1 MDTDVNDIKKKEF
14 ALEDM
19 MPYSDIEIT
28 NVNDNRPPLKVMVIK
43 VGIWACLAILVLA
56 LVLL

>member
-1 MDTDVNDIKKKEF
+1 MNDIKKKEF